1 MTSMKDF
8 ADNHPR
14 KLRPVSSPT
23 PEFDTANPESV
34 GAEPKVLPLTKA
46 QPKKA
51 TPFDRPVILQQSPVW
66 SRAIIWGIVGA
77 ASAALAWACLF
88 QIEEAIPASGQLEP
102 KGTVKAIQ
110 SPVAGVVKE
119 IKVEEGQQVKKG
131 DVLLVLNRQGTKSE
145 INSLERQRLN
155 LVKVNEYYRQ
165 QLQGKAD
172 APLPDVIDP
181 ELVNSTRDRQA
192 LVAENKLYRAQ
203 LNGAKEL
210 KKFSAEERQR
220 LQSGLAQGSTSVA
233 AAEAQVAQA
242 DKQLRQIEVQLE
254 QNNIQLASVQQTLE
268 LNQEIVED
276 IEAAY
281 KKGAISRIQ
290 FKQQQDEVQ
299 TGAAEASR
307 LQQEKLRLL
316 RQMEQISQEKL
327 QAQAQTSNTVA
338 TNQRELLDRIAL
350 NAQKITEID
359 SQLTKAIVEN
369 QRAIADLENRLQQA
383 KLTLDYQELKAPVD
397 GVVFDLQPSSPGF
410 VANASEPILKI
421 VPSDRLKAKVYITNK
436 DIGFVQTG
444 MPVDVRVDSFNFSEF
459 GDIEGKIESIGSDAL
474 PPTEVRQFYSF
485 PAVVQLNSQTL
496 KTKGR
501 KLALQSGMS
510 ISVNIKVRKRP
521 VISLITDRFSKEADG
536 IKHLR

>member
-1 MTSMKDF
+1 MTSMRDF
-8 ADNHPR
+8 SGEDQQKTKVN
-14 KLRPVSSPT
+14 VNSSGP
-23 PEFDTANPESV
+23 PDAAPNV
-34 GAEPKVLPLTKA
+34 VPLTKV
-46 QPKKA
+46 QQKKKE
-51 TPFDRPVILQQSPVW
+51 TPFDRPVLLQQSPTW

-77 ASAALAWACLF
+77 AAAALAWACIF
-88 QIEEAIPASGQLEP
+88 EIEEAIPASGQLEP

-110 SPVAGVVKE
+110 SPVAGVVDE
-119 IKVEEGQQVKKG
+119 ILVEEGQSVKKG
-131 DVLLVLNRQGTKSE
+131 DVLIVLNRKGTKSE
-145 INSLERQRLN
+145 INSLKRQRQN
-155 LVKVNEYYRQ
+155 LVQVNEYYRQ
-165 QLQGKAD
+165 QLQGNTD
-172 APLPDVIDP
+172 ASLPDIINP
-181 ELVNSTRDRQA
+181 ELINSTRDRQA

-203 LNGAKEL
+203 LSGAKEL
-210 KKFSAEERQR
+210 KKFSEEERLR
-220 LQSGLAQGSTSVA
+220 LQSGLAQGSSSVA
-233 AAEAQVAQA
+233 AAQAQVLQSE
-242 DKQLRQIEVQLE
+242 KQLRQIEVQLQ
-254 QNNIQLASVQQTLE
+254 QNKIQLESVQETLK

-316 RQMEQISQEKL
+316 RQMEQINQEKV
-327 QAQAQTSNTVA
+327 QAEAQTANTAA
-338 TNQRELLDRIAL
+338 TNQRDLLDRIAL
-350 NAQKITEID
+350 NAQKVTEID
-359 SQLTKAIVEN
+359 SQLTKAMVEN
-369 QRAIADLENRLQQA
+369 QRAIADLDNRIKQA
-383 KLTLDYQELKAPVD
+383 NLTLGFQELTAPVD

-421 VPSDRLKAKVYITNK
+421 VPADSLTAKVYITNK

-444 MPVDVRVDSFNFSEF
+444 MPVDVRVDSYNFSEY
-459 GDIEGKIESIGSDAL
+459 GDIEGTIESIGSDAL

-485 PAVVQLNSQTL
+485 PATVKLDSQTL
-496 KTKGR
+496 ETKGR

-510 ISVNIKVRKRP
+510 ISVNIQVRKRP